1 MHPCSSGLRT
11 KSRKIC
17 TTDTI
22 GKIVR
27 LAPRGLPTMPRLLII
42 QATGYRYR
50 GLRVPY
56 KLRKRK
62 LVGAVIPYLAAL
74 APKEWKVTLVDDATE
89 EVDLNADVDVVAI
102 TIRTVTSL
110 RGYAIADAF
119 RQRGVPVLLGGPHTT
134 FHAEEAAE
142 HADAVCIGEAEEI
155 FPKMLEDAAGGR
167 LQKFYRRTQVASLE
181 GMPTPR
187 WDLLNPDK
195 YVFYRPFVIQYSRG
209 CPYICDF
216 CAERRLNGDYGYRYR
231 PTAEVVED
239 IKRCGSKHIFFAASQ
254 FAGDT
259 DRAMELMEA
268 LIPLRIQWSTLFS
281 AHYCLDMKFLNLA
294 KRSGLL
300 HVNTG
305 IESINQHTLNTMH
318 KSFNRASEYSQM
330 FRMLSER
337 DISYSLNFVFGSDA
351 DDETV
356 FDATLK
362 LLYEHKAQT
371 AYFNIL
377 VPLRG
382 TPLHQKFKDE
392 GRLIDEENMER
403 WPGLSCH
410 FQPLHFSPEE
420 LVRRIAQIRRN
431 FYSMTSAIRRLPL
444 PYKNAHFASW
454 NLHFL
459 QRKVTANLDS
469 MRDFTEF

>member
-1 MHPCSSGLRT
+1 
-11 KSRKIC
+11 
-17 TTDTI
+17 
-22 GKIVR
+22 
-27 LAPRGLPTMPRLLII
+27 MPRLLII

-50 GLRVPY
+50 GLRIPY

-74 APKEWKVTLVDDATE
+74 APKDWKITLVDDATE
-89 EVDLNADVDVVAI
+89 EVDFNADVDVVAI
-102 TIRTVTSL
+102 AIRTVTSF
-110 RGYAIADAF
+110 RGYELADRF
-119 RQRGVPVLLGGPHTT
+119 RQRGIPVLMGGPHTT
-134 FHAEEAAE
+134 FHAEEVAE
-142 HADAVCIGEAEEI
+142 HADAVCIGEAEEV
-155 FPKMLEDAAGGR
+155 FPQMLEDAAAGR
-167 LQKFYRRTQVASLE
+167 LKKFYRRDNPACLE

-187 WDLLNPDK
+187 WDLLNKKK

-231 PTAEVVED
+231 PAAEVVEE
-239 IKRCGSKHIFFAASQ
+239 IKKCGSRHIFFAASQ

-259 DRAMELMEA
+259 ERAMELMEA
-268 LIPLRIQWSTLFS
+268 LIPLKIRWSTLFS
-281 AHYCLDMKFLNLA
+281 AHYCLDDKFMDLA
-294 KRSGLL
+294 GRSGLL

-305 IESINQHTLNTMH
+305 VESIDQNTLKSMH
-318 KSFNRASEYSQM
+318 KSFNKASQYSQM
-330 FRMLSER
+330 IQNLIKR

-351 DDETV
+351 DDESV
-356 FDATLK
+356 FDATLN
-362 LLYEHKAQT
+362 LLHEYKAQT

-382 TPLHQKFKDE
+382 TPLHEQFKAE

-410 FQPLHFSPEE
+410 FQPLRFSPDE
-420 LVRRIAQIRRN
+420 LVRRVMKIRRD
-431 FYSMTSAIRRLPL
+431 FYSTTSALRRLPL
-444 PYKNAHFASW
+444 PYKEAHFATW

-459 QRKVTANLDS
+459 QRKVVSHLDS

>member
-1 MHPCSSGLRT
+1 
-11 KSRKIC
+11 
-17 TTDTI
+17 
-22 GKIVR
+22 
-27 LAPRGLPTMPRLLII
+27 MPRLLII

-74 APKEWKVTLVDDATE
+74 APKEWQITLIDDATE
-89 EVDLNADVDVVAI
+89 EIDFNAKVDVVAI
-102 TIRTVTSL
+102 TIRTVTSF
-110 RGYAIADAF
+110 RGYEIADTF
-119 RQRGVPVLLGGPHTT
+119 REKGIPVLIGGPHTT
-134 FHAEEAAE
+134 FHAEEVAQ
-142 HADAVCIGEAEEI
+142 HADAVCIGEAEGV
-155 FPKMLEDAAGGR
+155 FPKMLEDAASGR
-167 LQKFYRRTQVASLE
+167 LQKFYRADRVASLE
-181 GMPTPR
+181 GMPAPR
-187 WDLLNPDK
+187 WDLLNPKK
-195 YVFYRPFVIQYSRG
+195 YVFYRPFVIQQSRG
-209 CPYICDF
+209 CPYVCDF

-259 DRAMELMEA
+259 ERAMDLMEA
-268 LIPLRIQWSTLFS
+268 LIPLKIRWSTLFS
-281 AHYCLDMKFLNLA
+281 AHYCLDEKFMDLA
-294 KRSGLL
+294 QRSGLL

-305 IESINQHTLNTMH
+305 IESINQHTLKTMR
-318 KSFNRASEYSQM
+318 KGFNKASEYSQVLQNLT
-330 FRMLSER
+330 RR

-356 FDATLK
+356 FDATLS
-362 LLYEHKAQT
+362 LLDEYKAET

-382 TPLHQKFKDE
+382 TRLHQQYTEE

-410 FQPLHFSPEE
+410 FKPLRFTPEE
-420 LVRRIAQIRRN
+420 LVRRIMKIRSD
-431 FYSMTSAIRRLPL
+431 FYSTSSAIRRLPL
-444 PYKNAHFASW
+444 PYKQSHFAAW

-459 QRKVTANLDS
+459 QRKVVSNIDS